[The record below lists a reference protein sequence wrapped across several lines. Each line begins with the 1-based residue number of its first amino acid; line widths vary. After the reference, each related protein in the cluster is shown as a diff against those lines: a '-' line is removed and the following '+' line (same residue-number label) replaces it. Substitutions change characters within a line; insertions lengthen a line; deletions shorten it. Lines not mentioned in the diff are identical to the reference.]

1 VHSTQV
7 IAPGTITALPIRFSA
22 ISDGCDA
29 TFLVDRVISRAL
41 ARSARR
47 LAVRRTDPRGL
58 DDHELLV
65 EAEVT
70 MRETSPDLI
79 RRLIGFRLAGNRDGV
94 LLLRGLPLDEPL
106 PGTPA
111 NGTFSGSWRDLAVS
125 TMTQLML
132 MSVLGDVIAY
142 ADEKDGH
149 IIQDVCPVP
158 GSERLQENTGSCLLE
173 LHSEDGF
180 HPNKPH
186 FLALYCLRADHDRQ
200 ALTVASGIRAALPAL
215 EARHVVALR
224 QPWFR
229 IRVSSSFTGLAG
241 VGYSATMAVLSGAPA
256 DPDLCVDFHA
266 MEAITEEGACALA
279 ALRSSMLG
287 SLVGMVLEPGDML
300 IIDNRKA
307 VHGRSDFRPRY
318 DSQDRWLR
326 RCFAVTDIRASDW
339 ARPPSSRVH
348 QPLSGIGLISR

>member
-1 VHSTQV
+1 M
-7 IAPGTITALPIRFSA
+7 IATDTITAPPIQFST

-29 TFLVDRVISRAL
+29 AFPVAPAISRAL

-47 LAVRRTDPRGL
+47 LAASRTDRQRL

-70 MRETSPDLI
+70 MRETSPELL
-79 RRLIGFRLAGNRDGV
+79 RRLIDFRLASNRDGV

-111 NGTFSGSWRDLAVS
+111 KGTFTGCWQDLAVS
-125 TMTQLML
+125 TITQLML
-132 MSVLGDVIAY
+132 MSVLGDAIAY
-142 ADEKDGH
+142 ADEKNGH
-149 IIQDVCPVP
+149 LVQDVCPVP
-158 GSERLQENTGSCLLE
+158 GAEHLQENTGSCLLE

-215 EARHVVALR
+215 GAGDVAALR

-229 IRVSSSFTGLAG
+229 IRVSSSFTGPDR
-241 VGYSATMAVLSGAPA
+241 VSYSARMPVLSGSAA

-266 MEAITEEGACALA
+266 MEAITPEGADALA
-279 ALRSSMLG
+279 ALRCSMLDT
-287 SLVGMVLEPGDML
+287 LVGAVLEPGDML
-300 IIDNRKA
+300 IVDNRKA
-307 VHGRSDFRPRY
+307 VHGRTDFRPRY

-339 ARPPSSRVH
+339 ARPPASRVH
-348 QPLSGIGLISR
+348 QPLSGIGLINR